1 MINVD
6 LNFATFP
13 LTLTLGAADTNDPP
27 PLLLAFTR
35 RGTNHTGSTVLP
47 TAGIETGDRY
57 VTYVNIPTSIF
68 PESGQYDYT
77 VFDNTVPADPV
88 EIEKGLLIAHT
99 TPITKE
105 QYGTDKIR
113 GEYKGHL

>member
-6 LNFATFP
+6 LLTGSFD
-13 LTLTLGAADTNDPP
+13 LTLTLGAEDTNAPP
-27 PLLLAFTR
+27 PLLLSFER
-35 RGTNHTGSTVLP
+35 PGTNKSGSTVLP
-47 TAGIETGDRY
+47 TLGIITGDRF

-68 PESGQYDYT
+68 PESGQYNFE
-77 VFDNTVPADPV
+77 VADNTVPASPV
-88 EIEKGLLIAHT
+88 VIETGILIALT

-105 QYGTDKIR
+105 TYGTDKIR